1 MSLQGF
7 GAPQGGAPMRRVEGF
22 PAQGVARVS
31 PELAPWLRMWAIA
44 RRHAY
49 VLLRSPHRLF
59 DVTVWPIVDTVLFGS
74 LGVFFARQGG
84 PASAAQAGVAY
95 LLSGIVLW
103 HVVYQAQIAVSTGFM
118 EETWSRNL
126 LSLMVTPLR
135 ELELVGGIA
144 LFGLAK
150 LVMGVGVVALA
161 AFAFYA
167 FDVTTLGLGLVPV
180 IAVLLLGGWAIALL
194 VVGLMLRFGNGAE
207 ALAWGIMF
215 VVMPLGGVFYPVE
228 ALPGFIRPLS
238 ALLPTT
244 HAFAAGRALID
255 GGPMPWGELGLAAVG
270 TVVATAAALAFL
282 WLMLRVFRQR
292 GYVTRYT

>member
-1 MSLQGF
+1 MTTQGF
-7 GAPQGGAPMRRVEGF
+7 SAPGA
-22 PAQGVARVS
+22 ARVS
-31 PELAPWLRMWAIA
+31 RELAPWLRVWAVA

-49 VLLRSPHRLF
+49 VLARSPHRLF

-74 LGVFFARQGG
+74 LGVFFVTQGG
-84 PASAAQAGVAY
+84 PDSAAQAGVAY

-126 LSLMVTPLR
+126 LSLMVTPLK
-135 ELELVGGIA
+135 ELELVAGIA
-144 LFGLAK
+144 LFGLVK

-161 AFAFYA
+161 AYALYA

-180 IAVLLLGGWAIALL
+180 MAILLAGGWAIALL

-215 VVMPLGGVFYPVE
+215 LVMPLGGVFYPVE
-228 ALPGFIRPLS
+228 ALPPFIRPIS
-238 ALLPTT
+238 ELLPTT
-244 HAFAAGRALID
+244 HAFAAGRELID
-255 GGPMPWGELGLAAVG
+255 GGPMPWGELGLAAAGTLLG
-270 TVVATAAALAFL
+270 TVAALAFL
-282 WLMLRVFRQR
+282 AWMLRLFRRR
-292 GYVTRYT
+292 GYVTRYS

>member
-1 MSLQGF
+1 MTTQGLSAP
-7 GAPQGGAPMRRVEGF
+7 GA
-22 PAQGVARVS
+22 ARVS
-31 PELAPWLRMWAIA
+31 RELAPWLRIWAVA

-49 VLLRSPHRLF
+49 VLARSPHRLF

-74 LGVFFARQGG
+74 LGVFFVTQGG
-84 PASAAQAGVAY
+84 PDSAAQAGVAY

-126 LSLMVTPLR
+126 LSLMVTPLK
-135 ELELVGGIA
+135 ELELVAGIA
-144 LFGLAK
+144 LFGLVK

-161 AFAFYA
+161 AYALYA

-180 IAVLLLGGWAIALL
+180 MAILLAGGWAIALL

-215 VVMPLGGVFYPVE
+215 LVMPLGGVFYPVE
-228 ALPGFIRPLS
+228 ALPPFIRPIS
-238 ALLPTT
+238 ELLPTT
-244 HAFAAGRALID
+244 HAFAAGRELID
-255 GGPMPWGELGLAAVG
+255 GGPMPWGELAQAAVG
-270 TVVATAAALAFL
+270 TLVAVLGALAFVA
-282 WLMLRVFRQR
+282 WMLRLFRRR
-292 GYVTRYT
+292 GYVTRYS

>member
-1 MSLQGF
+1 MTTQGF
-7 GAPQGGAPMRRVEGF
+7 SAPGA
-22 PAQGVARVS
+22 ARVS
-31 PELAPWLRMWAIA
+31 RELAPWLRIWAVA

-49 VLLRSPHRLF
+49 VLARSPHRLF

-74 LGVFFARQGG
+74 LGVFFVTQGG
-84 PASAAQAGVAY
+84 PDSAAQAGVAY

-126 LSLMVTPLR
+126 LSLMVTPLK
-135 ELELVGGIA
+135 ELELVAGIA
-144 LFGLAK
+144 LFGLVK

-161 AFAFYA
+161 AYALYA

-180 IAVLLLGGWAIALL
+180 MAILLAGGWAIALL

-215 VVMPLGGVFYPVE
+215 LVMPLGGVFYPVE
-228 ALPGFIRPLS
+228 ALPPFIRPIS
-238 ALLPTT
+238 ELLPTT
-244 HAFAAGRALID
+244 HAFAAGRELID
-255 GGPMPWGELGLAAVG
+255 GGPMPWGELAQAAVG
-270 TVVATAAALAFL
+270 TLVAVLGALAFVA
-282 WLMLRVFRQR
+282 WMLRLFRRR
-292 GYVTRYT
+292 GYVTRYS

>member
-1 MSLQGF
+1 MTTQGLSAP
-7 GAPQGGAPMRRVEGF
+7 GA
-22 PAQGVARVS
+22 ARVS
-31 PELAPWLRMWAIA
+31 RELAPWLRIWAVA

-49 VLLRSPHRLF
+49 VLARSPHRLF

-74 LGVFFARQGG
+74 LGVFFVTQGG

-126 LSLMVTPLR
+126 LSLMVTPLK
-135 ELELVGGIA
+135 ELELVAGIA
-144 LFGLAK
+144 LFGLVK

-161 AFAFYA
+161 AYALYA

-180 IAVLLLGGWAIALL
+180 MAILLAGGWAIALL

-215 VVMPLGGVFYPVE
+215 LVMPLGGVFYPVE
-228 ALPGFIRPLS
+228 ALPPFIRPIS
-238 ALLPTT
+238 ELLPTT
-244 HAFAAGRALID
+244 HASAAGRELLD
-255 GGPMPWGELGLAAVG
+255 GGPMPWGELAQAAIG
-270 TVVATAAALAFL
+270 TLVAVLGALAFVA
-282 WLMLRVFRQR
+282 WMLRLFRRR
-292 GYVTRYT
+292 GYITRYS

>member
-1 MSLQGF
+1 MTTQGF
-7 GAPQGGAPMRRVEGF
+7 SAPGA
-22 PAQGVARVS
+22 ARVS
-31 PELAPWLRMWAIA
+31 RELAPWLRIWAVA

-49 VLLRSPHRLF
+49 VLARSPHRLF

-74 LGVFFARQGG
+74 LGVFFVTQGG
-84 PASAAQAGVAY
+84 PDSAAQAGVAY

-126 LSLMVTPLR
+126 LSLMVTPLK
-135 ELELVGGIA
+135 ELELVAGIA
-144 LFGLAK
+144 LFGLVK

-161 AFAFYA
+161 AYALYA

-180 IAVLLLGGWAIALL
+180 MAVLLAGGWAIALL

-215 VVMPLGGVFYPVE
+215 LVMPLGGVFYPVE
-228 ALPGFIRPLS
+228 ALPPFIRPIS
-238 ALLPTT
+238 ELLPTT
-244 HAFAAGRALID
+244 HAFAAGRELLD
-255 GGPMPWGELGLAAVG
+255 GGPMPWAELAQAAIG
-270 TVVATAAALAFL
+270 TLVAVLGALAFVA
-282 WLMLRVFRQR
+282 WMLRLFRRR
-292 GYVTRYT
+292 GYVTRYS

>member
-1 MSLQGF
+1 MTTQGF
-7 GAPQGGAPMRRVEGF
+7 SAPGA
-22 PAQGVARVS
+22 ARVS
-31 PELAPWLRMWAIA
+31 RELAPWLRVWAVA

-49 VLLRSPHRLF
+49 VLARSPHRLF

-74 LGVFFARQGG
+74 LGVFFVTQGG
-84 PASAAQAGVAY
+84 PDSAAQAGVAY

-126 LSLMVTPLR
+126 LSLMVTPLK
-135 ELELVGGIA
+135 ELELVAGIA
-144 LFGLAK
+144 LFGLVK

-161 AFAFYA
+161 AYALYA

-180 IAVLLLGGWAIALL
+180 MAILLAGGWAIALL

-215 VVMPLGGVFYPVE
+215 LVMPLGGVFYPVE
-228 ALPGFIRPLS
+228 ALPPFIRPIS
-238 ALLPTT
+238 ELLPTT
-244 HAFAAGRALID
+244 HAFAAGRELLD
-255 GGPMPWGELGLAAVG
+255 GGPMPWGELAQAAIG
-270 TVVATAAALAFL
+270 TLVAVLGALAFVA
-282 WLMLRVFRQR
+282 WMLRLFRRR
-292 GYVTRYT
+292 GYVTRYS

>member
-1 MSLQGF
+1 MTTQGF
-7 GAPQGGAPMRRVEGF
+7 SAPGA
-22 PAQGVARVS
+22 ARVS
-31 PELAPWLRMWAIA
+31 RELAPWLRVWAVA

-49 VLLRSPHRLF
+49 VLARSPHRLF

-74 LGVFFARQGG
+74 LGVFFVTQGG
-84 PASAAQAGVAY
+84 PDSAAQAGVAY

-135 ELELVGGIA
+135 ELELVAGIA
-144 LFGLAK
+144 LFGLVK

-161 AFAFYA
+161 AYALYA

-180 IAVLLLGGWAIALL
+180 MAILLAGGWAIALL

-215 VVMPLGGVFYPVE
+215 LVMPLGGVFYPVE
-228 ALPGFIRPLS
+228 ALPPFIRPIS
-238 ALLPTT
+238 ELLPTT
-244 HAFAAGRALID
+244 HAFAAGRELID
-255 GGPMPWGELGLAAVG
+255 GGPMPWGELAQAAVG
-270 TVVATAAALAFL
+270 TLVAVLGALAFVA
-282 WLMLRVFRQR
+282 WMLRLFRRR
-292 GYVTRYT
+292 GYVTRYS

>member
-1 MSLQGF
+1 MTTQGF
-7 GAPQGGAPMRRVEGF
+7 SAPGA
-22 PAQGVARVS
+22 ARVS
-31 PELAPWLRMWAIA
+31 RELAPWLRIWAVA

-49 VLLRSPHRLF
+49 VLARSPHRLF

-74 LGVFFARQGG
+74 LGVFFVTQGG

-126 LSLMVTPLR
+126 LSLMVTPLK
-135 ELELVGGIA
+135 ELELVAGIA
-144 LFGLAK
+144 LFGLVK

-161 AFAFYA
+161 AYALYA

-180 IAVLLLGGWAIALL
+180 MAILLAGGWAIALL

-215 VVMPLGGVFYPVE
+215 LVMPLGGVFYPVE
-228 ALPGFIRPLS
+228 ALPPFIRPIS
-238 ALLPTT
+238 ELLPTT
-244 HAFAAGRALID
+244 HAFAAGRELLD
-255 GGPMPWGELGLAAVG
+255 GGPMPWGELAQAAIG
-270 TVVATAAALAFL
+270 TLVAVLGALAFVA
-282 WLMLRVFRQR
+282 WMLRLFRRR
-292 GYVTRYT
+292 GYITRYS

>member
-1 MSLQGF
+1 MTTQGF
-7 GAPQGGAPMRRVEGF
+7 SAPGA
-22 PAQGVARVS
+22 ARVS
-31 PELAPWLRMWAIA
+31 RELAPWLRVWAVA

-49 VLLRSPHRLF
+49 VLARSPHRLF

-74 LGVFFARQGG
+74 LGVFFVTQGG
-84 PASAAQAGVAY
+84 PDSAAQAGVAY

-135 ELELVGGIA
+135 ELELVAGIA

-161 AFAFYA
+161 AYALYA

-180 IAVLLLGGWAIALL
+180 MAILLAGGWAIALL

-215 VVMPLGGVFYPVE
+215 LVMPLGGVFYPVE
-228 ALPGFIRPLS
+228 ALPPFIRPIS
-238 ALLPTT
+238 ELLPTT
-244 HAFAAGRALID
+244 HAFAAGRELID
-255 GGPMPWGELGLAAVG
+255 GGPMPWGELAQAAVG
-270 TVVATAAALAFL
+270 TLVAVLGALAFVA
-282 WLMLRVFRQR
+282 WMLRLFRRR
-292 GYVTRYT
+292 GYVTRYS

>member
-1 MSLQGF
+1 MTTQGLSAP
-7 GAPQGGAPMRRVEGF
+7 GA
-22 PAQGVARVS
+22 ARVS
-31 PELAPWLRMWAIA
+31 RELAPWLRIWAVA

-49 VLLRSPHRLF
+49 VLARSPHRLF

-74 LGVFFARQGG
+74 LGVFFVTQGG
-84 PASAAQAGVAY
+84 PDSAAQAGVAY

-126 LSLMVTPLR
+126 LSLMVTPLK
-135 ELELVGGIA
+135 ELELIAGIA
-144 LFGLAK
+144 LFGLVK

-161 AFAFYA
+161 AYALYA

-180 IAVLLLGGWAIALL
+180 MAILLAGGWAIALL

-215 VVMPLGGVFYPVE
+215 LVMPLGGVFYPVE
-228 ALPGFIRPLS
+228 ALPPFIRPIS
-238 ALLPTT
+238 ELLPTT
-244 HAFAAGRALID
+244 HAFAAGRELLD
-255 GGPMPWGELGLAAVG
+255 GGPMPWGELAQAAIG
-270 TVVATAAALAFL
+270 TLVAVLGALAFVA
-282 WLMLRVFRQR
+282 WMLRLFRRR
-292 GYVTRYT
+292 GYITRYS

>member
-1 MSLQGF
+1 MTVL
-7 GAPQGGAPMRRVEGF
+7 
-22 PAQGVARVS
+22 RVS
-31 PELAPWLRMWAIA
+31 RELAPWLRMWAVA

-49 VLLRSPHRLF
+49 VLYRSPHRLF

-74 LGVFFARQGG
+74 LGVYFVSQGG
-84 PASAAQAGVAY
+84 PDSAAQAGVAY

-135 ELELVGGIA
+135 ELELVAGIA

-161 AFAFYA
+161 AFALYS
-167 FDVTTLGLGLVPV
+167 FDVTSLGL
-180 IAVLLLGGWAIALL
+180 ALL

-228 ALPGFIRPLS
+228 ALPAFVRPIS
-238 ALLPTT
+238 ELLPTT
-244 HAFAAGRALID
+244 HAFAAGRDLID
-255 GGPMPWGELGLAAVG
+255 GGPVPWGELALAAVG
-270 TVVATAAALAFL
+270 TLVAVAAALAFVA
-282 WLMLRVFRQR
+282 WMLRLFRRR
-292 GYVTRYT
+292 GYVTRYS

>member
-1 MSLQGF
+1 MYRSEEL
-7 GAPQGGAPMRRVEGF
+7 
-22 PAQGVARVS
+22 PARGVARVA

-84 PASAAQAGVAY
+84 PSSPAQAGAAY

-228 ALPGFIRPLS
+228 ALPGFIRPVS

-282 WLMLRVFRQR
+282 WRMLRVFRRR

>member
-1 MSLQGF
+1 VS
-7 GAPQGGAPMRRVEGF
+7 VEGF
-22 PAQGVARVS
+22 PARRMARVS

-84 PASAAQAGVAY
+84 PSSPAQAGAAY

-126 LSLMVTPLR
+126 LGLMVTPLR

-207 ALAWGIMF
+207 ALAWGVMF

-228 ALPGFIRPLS
+228 ALPGFMRPVS
-238 ALLPTT
+238 ELLPTT

-270 TVVATAAALAFL
+270 TVVATVAALAFL
-282 WLMLRVFRQR
+282 WLMLRVFRRR
-292 GYVTRYT
+292 GYVTRYS

>member
-1 MSLQGF
+1 MTTTT
-7 GAPQGGAPMRRVEGF
+7 AP
-22 PAQGVARVS
+22 AR
-31 PELAPWLRMWAIA
+31 LGPWRASAGRIRAVA
-44 RRHAY
+44 RRHAF
-49 VLLRSPHRLF
+49 VMLRSPHRLF

-74 LGVFFARQGG
+74 LGVFFVRQGG
-84 PASAAQAGVAY
+84 PSSAAQAGVAY

-180 IAVLLLGGWAIALL
+180 IAILLLGGWAIALF

-228 ALPGFIRPLS
+228 ALPGFIRPVS
-238 ALLPTT
+238 ELLPTT

-255 GGPMPWGELGLAAVG
+255 GGPMPWSELGLAAVG

-282 WLMLRVFRQR
+282 WLMLRVFRRR
-292 GYVTRYT
+292 GYVTRYS

>member
-1 MSLQGF
+1 MTTQGF
-7 GAPQGGAPMRRVEGF
+7 SAPGA
-22 PAQGVARVS
+22 ARVS
-31 PELAPWLRMWAIA
+31 RELAPWLRVWAVA

-49 VLLRSPHRLF
+49 VLYRSPHRLF

-74 LGVFFARQGG
+74 LGVFFVTQGG
-84 PASAAQAGVAY
+84 PDSAAQAGVAY

-126 LSLMVTPLR
+126 LSLMVTPLK
-135 ELELVGGIA
+135 ELELVAGIA
-144 LFGLAK
+144 LFGLVK

-161 AFAFYA
+161 AYALYA

-180 IAVLLLGGWAIALL
+180 MAILLAGGWAIALL

-215 VVMPLGGVFYPVE
+215 LVMPLGGVFYPVE
-228 ALPGFIRPLS
+228 ALPPFIRPIS
-238 ALLPTT
+238 ELLPTT
-244 HAFAAGRALID
+244 HAFAAGRELID
-255 GGPMPWGELGLAAVG
+255 GGPMPWGELAQAAIG
-270 TVVATAAALAFL
+270 TLVAVLGALAFVA
-282 WLMLRVFRQR
+282 WMLRLFRRR
-292 GYVTRYT
+292 GYITRYS

>member
-1 MSLQGF
+1 MT
-7 GAPQGGAPMRRVEGF
+7 
-22 PAQGVARVS
+22 AQELEARGPVRVS
-31 PELAPWLRMWAIA
+31 PELAPWLRIWAVA

-49 VLLRSPHRLF
+49 VLYRSPHRLF

-74 LGVFFARQGG
+74 LGVFFVRQGG
-84 PASAAQAGVAY
+84 PSSAGQAGVAY

-126 LSLMVTPLR
+126 LSLMVTPLK
-135 ELELVGGIA
+135 ELELVAGIA

-167 FDVTTLGLGLVPV
+167 FDVTNLGLGLLPV
-180 IAVLLLGGWAIALL
+180 IAVLLMGGWAIALL

-228 ALPGFIRPLS
+228 ALPTFIRPVS

-244 HAFAAGRALID
+244 HAFAAGRQLVD

-270 TVVATAAALAFL
+270 TLVATAGALAFVG
-282 WLMLRVFRQR
+282 WMLRLFRRR
-292 GYVTRYT
+292 GYVTRYS

>member
-1 MSLQGF
+1 MTTQGF
-7 GAPQGGAPMRRVEGF
+7 SAPGA
-22 PAQGVARVS
+22 ARVS
-31 PELAPWLRMWAIA
+31 RELAPWLRIWAVA

-49 VLLRSPHRLF
+49 VLARSPHRLF

-74 LGVFFARQGG
+74 LGVFFVTQGG
-84 PASAAQAGVAY
+84 PDSAAQAGVAY

-126 LSLMVTPLR
+126 LSLMVTPLK
-135 ELELVGGIA
+135 ELELVAGIA
-144 LFGLAK
+144 LFGLVK

-161 AFAFYA
+161 AYALYA

-180 IAVLLLGGWAIALL
+180 MAILLAGGWAIALL

-215 VVMPLGGVFYPVE
+215 LVMPLGGVFYPVE
-228 ALPGFIRPLS
+228 ALPPFIRPIS
-238 ALLPTT
+238 ELLPTT
-244 HAFAAGRALID
+244 HAFAAGRELLD
-255 GGPMPWGELGLAAVG
+255 GGPMPWGELAQAAVG
-270 TVVATAAALAFL
+270 TLVAVLGALAFVA
-282 WLMLRVFRQR
+282 WMLRLFRRR
-292 GYVTRYT
+292 GYVTRYS

>member
-1 MSLQGF
+1 MTAEGI
-7 GAPQGGAPMRRVEGF
+7 GVGRPRRASREL
-22 PAQGVARVS
+22 VA
-31 PELAPWLRMWAIA
+31 WLRILAIA

-49 VLLRSPHRLF
+49 VLYRSPHRLF

-74 LGVFFARQGG
+74 LGVFFATQGG
-84 PASAAQAGVAY
+84 PSSPAQASVAY

-135 ELELVGGIA
+135 ELELVAGIA

-161 AFAFYA
+161 AFGLYA
-167 FDVTTLGLGLVPV
+167 FDVTALGLGLLPV
-180 IAVLLLGGWAIALL
+180 MAILLMGGWAIALL

-215 VVMPLGGVFYPVE
+215 VIMPLGGVFYPVE
-228 ALPGFIRPLS
+228 ALPAFVRPIS

-244 HAFAAGRALID
+244 HAFAAGRELID

-270 TVVATAAALAFL
+270 TVVATAAALAFVA
-282 WLMLRVFRQR
+282 WMLRLFRRR
-292 GYVTRYT
+292 GYVTRYS